1 MSEINSNIQSIGYG
15 EITIEDKNGNITVK
29 PFKNAIL
36 KTGREAIIKALTHTL
51 QACSNTSGQFEY
63 AFPFFVKNMLF
74 GNGGEV
80 GGVPRAVNA
89 NQNGMYGITVAT
101 KQVNSLINPNNSSQ
115 AIFTA
120 VLGFNDGNGYSISEI
135 GLQMGSN
142 DLYSLSTFSG
152 IAKTSQ
158 IQITFS
164 WNINI
169 L

>member
-1 MSEINSNIQSIGYG
+1 MNEINSYVQSVGYG
-15 EITIEDKNGNITVK
+15 DIIVENKNGDKKIYQ
-29 PFKNAIL
+29 FKNAIL
-36 KTGREAIIKALTHTL
+36 KTGREAIVKSLTHTL
-51 QACSNTSGQFEY
+51 QACSNANNGFEY
-63 AFPFFVKNMLF
+63 AFPFFIKNMLF

-80 GGVPRAVNA
+80 GGVPRVV
-89 NQNGMYGITVAT
+89 NQNQSGLYGVTVAS
-101 KQVNSLINPNNSSQ
+101 KAVNSLINPNNSTQ
-115 AIFTA
+115 AIFTS
-120 VLGFNDGNGYSISEI
+120 VLTFNDGNGYTINEI

-158 IQITFS
+158 IQITFN

>member
-15 EITIEDKNGNITVK
+15 EITIEDKTIK